1 MLFCVK
7 INIAELTDKKD
18 KYVFKNNTKYHQ
30 RKLSHNHLG
39 A

>member
-7 INIAELTDKKD
+7 VHIPELTDKKE

-30 RKLSHNHLG
+30 
-39 A
+39 